1 MFVKIQT
8 WGNSLALRIPKAFA
22 RELGL
27 EPGSAVNLSSRE
39 GRLIIEKAAPVEYNL
54 EELVAGISEENMHY
68 EVDYGG
74 PRGGE
79 KL

>member
-1 MFVKIQT
+1 MLVKIQT

-22 RELGL
+22 REAGL
-27 EPGSAVNLSSRE
+27 EPGTTVNLTSE
-39 GRLIIEKAAPVEYNL
+39 DGRLIIEKAASIEYKL
-54 EELVAGISEENMHY
+54 EELVAGISEENIHY